1 METFLA
7 CRLDVQYKTIDYLY
21 TPTYTRIGAYFI
33 GVFAGWFLSRYDRKL
48 DIEKVCT
55 YSRSGSFVSLL
66 SRKKLHIGIRTETRC
81 S

>member
-1 METFLA
+1 M
-7 CRLDVQYKTIDYLY
+7 QYKTIDYLY

-55 YSRSGSFVSLL
+55 HSAERKSRFSLL
-66 SRKKLHIGIRTETRC
+66 SQEKLHFGIRISSRSEIAQ
-81 S
+81 